1 LPSFHAGLRTAI
13 VSFRHCKGTK
23 FSGVFQAFSGSRITS
38 QNNPKID
45 VTYGNI
51 FQGKDAVF
59 TRFFRTFVPIQ
70 KHIKTWKI
78 LTDYRLLPMA
88 AWSWPKFISLISAG
102 VLPGASSRTAWRN
115 TPSWIR
121 YAPSAVERSSRSK
134 SSASSAIWA
143 SRQ

>member
-1 LPSFHAGLRTAI
+1 MFAMLLEMQ
-13 VSFRHCKGTK
+13 CKDTTK
-23 FSGVFQAFSGSRITS
+23 KAFFQTFLGGRITCI
-38 QNNPKID
+38 NKPRTD

-51 FQGKDAVF
+51 FHGKDAAF
-59 TRFFRTFVPIQ
+59 SGFFRTFVPIQ

-88 AWSWPKFISLISAG
+88 AWSWPRFISLISAG

-115 TPSWIR
+115 IPSWIR
-121 YAPSAVERSSRSK
+121 CALSADVRSFRLR
-134 SSASSAIWA
+134 SSASSAISA

>member
-1 LPSFHAGLRTAI
+1 MFAMLLEMQ
-13 VSFRHCKGTK
+13 CKDTTK
-23 FSGVFQAFSGSRITS
+23 KTFFQAFLGGRITCI
-38 QNNPKID
+38 NNPKID

-51 FQGKDAVF
+51 FHRKDAAF
-59 TRFFRTFVPIQ
+59 SGFFRTFVPIQ

-88 AWSWPKFISLISAG
+88 AWSWPRFISLISAG

-115 TPSWIR
+115 TPSWIHC
-121 YAPSAVERSSRSK
+121 APSAAARSFRLR

>member
-1 LPSFHAGLRTAI
+1 MFAMLLEMQ
-13 VSFRHCKGTK
+13 CKDTTK
-23 FSGVFQAFSGSRITS
+23 KTFFQAFSGGRITCI
-38 QNNPKID
+38 NNPKID
-45 VTYGNI
+45 ITYGNI
-51 FQGKDAVF
+51 FHRKDTAF
-59 TRFFRTFVPIQ
+59 SGFFRTFVPIQ

-88 AWSWPKFISLISAG
+88 AWSWPRFIFLISAG

-121 YAPSAVERSSRSK
+121 CAPSAVERSSRSK

>member
-1 LPSFHAGLRTAI
+1 MFAMLLEMQ
-13 VSFRHCKGTK
+13 CKDTTK
-23 FSGVFQAFSGSRITS
+23 KAFFQAFLGGRITS
-38 QNNPKID
+38 HNDPKID

-51 FQGKDAVF
+51 FHGKDAVF
-59 TRFFRTFVPIQ
+59 TRFFCTFVPIQ

-88 AWSWPKFISLISAG
+88 AWSWPRFISLISAG

-115 TPSWIR
+115 TLSWIR
-121 YAPSAVERSSRSK
+121 CAPSAVARSFRLR
-134 SSASSAIWA
+134 SSASSATWA

>member
-1 LPSFHAGLRTAI
+1 MFAMLLEMQ
-13 VSFRHCKGTK
+13 CKDTTK
-23 FSGVFQAFSGSRITS
+23 IGVFQMFSSGRITCI
-38 QNNPKID
+38 NKPRTD

-51 FQGKDAVF
+51 FHRKDAAF
-59 TRFFRTFVPIQ
+59 SGFFRTFVPIQ

-88 AWSWPKFISLISAG
+88 AWSWPRFISLISAG

-115 TPSWIR
+115 TLSWIHC
-121 YAPSAVERSSRSK
+121 APSAVERSSRSK